1 VSGRDPKPGLLDGR
15 GAIVTGGASGIGAAT
30 ARCFAAEGAAV
41 VIADIQA
48 DKGAEVVGEIRA
60 GGGRAH
66 FRRTD
71 VTDRDDVRRMVHEAG
86 DLLGNLRV
94 LFNNAMTDP
103 GDYGDDERWNVML
116 ESGLAAYWAA
126 SIEAAPLL
134 ERSGGGAIVCNAS
147 IAGAKIAVEFAS
159 EAYSAAKAGVVG
171 LTRKLAQRLGPSG
184 VRVNCVCPGI
194 IETPRWRSPGDGEP
208 RFARRWRRM
217 APLGRFGRAEEV
229 ASLVV
234 FLASEEASFVS
245 GQDIAVDGGFSAASR
260 FVDVDFDE
268 GGRT

>member
-1 VSGRDPKPGLLDGR
+1 MSGRDPTRALLDGR
-15 GAIVTGGASGIGAAT
+15 GAIVTGGASGIGAAA
-30 ARCFAAEGAAV
+30 ARRFAAEGAAV
-41 VIADIQA
+41 LIADIQA
-48 DKGAEVVGEIRA
+48 DKAAEVVGQIRA

-71 VTDRDDVRRMVHEAG
+71 VTDRDDVRRMVREAG

-103 GDYGDDERWNVML
+103 GDYGDDERWNAML
-116 ESGLAAYWAA
+116 ESGLTAYWAA
-126 SIEAAPLL
+126 SIAAAPLL
-134 ERSGGGAIVCNAS
+134 ARSGGGAIVCNAS
-147 IAGAKIAVEFAS
+147 IAGAKVGVEFAS

-171 LTRKLAQRLGPSG
+171 LTRKLAQRLGPQG
-184 VRVNCVCPGI
+184 IRVNCVCPGI
-194 IETPRWRSPGDGEP
+194 IETPRWHSPGDAEP

-229 ASLVV
+229 ASLVL

-245 GQDIAVDGGFSAASR
+245 GQDIAVDGGFSTASR